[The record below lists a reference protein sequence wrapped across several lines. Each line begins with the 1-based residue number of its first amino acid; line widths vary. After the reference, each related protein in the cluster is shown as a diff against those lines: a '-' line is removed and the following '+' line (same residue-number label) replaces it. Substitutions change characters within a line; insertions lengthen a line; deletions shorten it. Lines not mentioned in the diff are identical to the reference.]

1 MIFYNNKKIKVK
13 KNLNQTNLKSI
24 YFALFKDK
32 TRFILLTSLVFAVV
46 LLFALNQTSKKFSL
60 QKSELSYH
68 VVITNQLYIEN
79 VKFFNLNNLNLEDFT
94 ELIRKKRFYS
104 KFLRDLN
111 SKEIFS
117 QFIYLNQKK
126 YNLKFEDL
134 KIAKSF
140 ATKNLKYQEKSGGN
154 RIVLNFTSEIN
165 GVKLLNDYCNYVIN
179 IAKEGLK
186 DRFLNLHLIQQLELI
201 NHLEIARELNITSPL
216 PNTSLPYQH
225 GTIVLS
231 KMIAD
236 MNNIIENIKNLNIEM
251 NFIKKNNEVPV
262 NLLQNSKKVIISLSF
277 LVSICI
283 SLFIYLIIF
292 LFKNKKINF

>member
-1 MIFYNNKKIKVK
+1 VK

-32 TRFILLTSLVFAVV
+32 TKFILLTSLVFVV
-46 LLFALNQTSKKFSL
+46 VFLFVLNQTSKKFFL
-60 QKSELSYH
+60 QKSKLSYH
-68 VVITNQLYIEN
+68 VVVANQIYIEN
-79 VKFFNLNNLNLEDFT
+79 VKFFNLNRLKLEDFN

-111 SKEIFS
+111 SKELFS

-126 YNLKFEDL
+126 YNLKFKDL

-140 ATKNLKYQEKSGGN
+140 AIKYLKYQEKSGGN
-154 RIVLNFTSEIN
+154 RIVLNFTSEID
-165 GVKLLNDYCNYVIN
+165 GVKLLDDYCNYVSN
-179 IAKEGLK
+179 IAKEGLI
-186 DRFLNLHLIQQLELI
+186 DRVLNLHLNEQLQLI
-201 NHLEIARELNITSPL
+201 NHLEIAKKIDMTLPL
-216 PNTSLPYQH
+216 QNTNEIYQH

-236 MNNIIENIKNLNIEM
+236 NNNIIENIKNLNIEM
-251 NFIKKNNEVPV
+251 NFFNKNNEVTV
-262 NLLQNSKKVIISLSF
+262 NLQQNSKKKIISLSF

-283 SLFIYLIIF
+283 SLFIYLIII
-292 LFKNKKINF
+292 LFRNKKINF